1 MSSGK
6 YEMKSEKKDVETIDR
21 VEGICCRWIL
31 AIYAKL
37 IRRVLTKLR
46 ELMEFG
52 EGS

>member
-6 YEMKSEKKDVETIDR
+6 YEMKSEKKDVEKVDR
-21 VEGICCRWIL
+21 LEGICCRWIL
-31 AIYAKL
+31 SMYVKL